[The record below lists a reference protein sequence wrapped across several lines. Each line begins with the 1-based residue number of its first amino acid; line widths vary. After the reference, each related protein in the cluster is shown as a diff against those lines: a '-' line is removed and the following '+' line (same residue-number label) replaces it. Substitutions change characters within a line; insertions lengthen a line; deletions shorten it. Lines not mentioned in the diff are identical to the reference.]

1 MTQDKA
7 LELLKSGRNI
17 FLTGSAGTGKTYV
30 LNKFIQHL
38 KDAKIEV
45 AVTAS
50 TGIAATHIKGST
62 IHSWAG
68 IGVKQTLSTKDLEYI
83 KKKKYL
89 RDQFNKTKVLIIDEI
104 SMLHLDQLNTIHSV
118 LEYCLGDSRAFG
130 GLQVILCGDFFQLPP
145 YSTLTINFHN
155 PSGTCHEIF

>member
-7 LELLKSGRNI
+7 LALLKSGKNI

-30 LNKFIQHL
+30 LNQLIQHL
-38 KDAKIEV
+38 KDSKIEV

-50 TGIAATHIKGST
+50 TGIAATHIKGGT

-83 KKKKYL
+83 KKKY
-89 RDQFNKTKVLIIDEI
+89 
-104 SMLHLDQLNTIHSV
+104 
-118 LEYCLGDSRAFG
+118 
-130 GLQVILCGDFFQLPP
+130 
-145 YSTLTINFHN
+145 
-155 PSGTCHEIF
+155 